1 MNSAT
6 AKKHQKKHSSS
17 QIFPSVPQIFGHWFG
32 EREVAGEGPVGVAMK
47 GLHLDQRLRDSLR
60 SDEWMLDPWG

>member
-6 AKKHQKKHSSS
+6 GSNTKKKHSSS
-17 QIFPSVPQIFGHWFG
+17 QIFPSVPQFFGHWFG

-47 GLHLDQRLRDSLR
+47 GLHLDPEAVAR
-60 SDEWMLDPWG
+60 